1 MEKNISD
8 PEPDPLV
15 RGADPDPQN
24 CYGVGEMF
32 FYCCFTCFGVQR
44 QILVGL
50 MERFLMVIR
59 RTGMTGAG

>member
-15 RGADPDPQN
+15 RGADPDPHRNVTDPQH

-32 FYCCFTCFGVQR
+32 FYSTVASVSSY
-44 QILVGL
+44 IYW
-50 MERFLMVIR
+50 
-59 RTGMTGAG
+59 